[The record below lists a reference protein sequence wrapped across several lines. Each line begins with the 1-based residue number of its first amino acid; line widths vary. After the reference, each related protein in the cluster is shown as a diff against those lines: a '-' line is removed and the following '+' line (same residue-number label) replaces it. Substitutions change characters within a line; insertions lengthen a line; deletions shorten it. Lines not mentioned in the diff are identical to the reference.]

1 MLNLL
6 KDIRTFLL
14 ISGLFLSATAAYYSI
29 AGLIAIFPGAVLP
42 IILMGGSLEFAKL
55 VTATYLYKSGKQI
68 SIFMRTYLTIAVV
81 ILMFITSMGIFGFLS
96 KTHLENSVNRTA
108 DVDAEVSA
116 LQADIKADEKIVAD
130 DDKQLNLLDNTV
142 KEDYNIVLSQRKARN
157 QITTDRKEATA
168 RLRENNKK
176 LAAAQ
181 LQIDKSEVDV
191 GPLKYIAELIYG
203 QNAKNHFND
212 AVRFVII
219 LLVVVF
225 DPLAVMLLIAAT
237 GNKIVVK
244 EVEVD
249 EKFFLK
255 KDDVLNLEE
264 N

>member
-1 MLNLL
+1 
-6 KDIRTFLL
+6 
-14 ISGLFLSATAAYYSI
+14 
-29 AGLIAIFPGAVLP
+29 
-42 IILMGGSLEFAKL
+42 
-55 VTATYLYKSGKQI
+55 
-68 SIFMRTYLTIAVV
+68 
-81 ILMFITSMGIFGFLS
+81 
-96 KTHLENSVNRTA
+96 
-108 DVDAEVSA
+108 VDAEVSA

-203 QNAKNHFND
+203 QDAKSHFND

-237 GNKIVVK
+237 GNKIIVK
-244 EVEVD
+244 EIEVD